1 MGVELTI
8 EEPAWG
14 GIAFDVIADRALA
27 AAFKEMGL
35 DAEFCELSL
44 LACADAAIADLNAEF
59 RGKPVA
65 TNVLSWPAYELG
77 PEVEGGVPARPKADP
92 TGEIVLGDIAIAYQ
106 TCAREAAAAGKP
118 LEAHVSHLIIHG
130 FLHLLGFDHIRDG
143 DAARMEAL
151 EAKILGTM
159 GFDDPYRE

>member
-14 GIAFDVIADRALA
+14 GIAFNVIADRALA

-106 TCAREAAAAGKP
+106 TCAREAAAGRTDAAGHRAGRADP
-118 LEAHVSHLIIHG
+118 AHAAAASHLSG
-130 FLHLLGFDHIRDG
+130 SSRG
-143 DAARMEAL
+143 AWSSAS
-151 EAKILGTM
+151 GT
-159 GFDDPYRE
+159 PCAPWPRASEQC